1 MIKIQAKKS
10 LGQNFLKSE
19 AALASI
25 VACSELSGES
35 VVLEIGP
42 GTGILTERILAT
54 EAKVIAIEKDD
65 RLIELLTEKFASFID
80 QDKFTLVHADIMEI
94 DIQTLME
101 QEGAKDFK
109 LVANIPYYLTGAIMR
124 KFIDE
129 NLASSMT
136 LLVQDEV
143 AKRVVCRDGKESLL
157 SLSVESYGKAKY
169 VKKVLAGSFVPAPNV
184 DSAIIYIKRDD
195 ISIFKNPNERE
206 VFFKLI
212 HAGFAHKRKTLM
224 HNLKINMETNW
235 PNIVQTFE
243 TLNIDIKIRAEDVNM
258 GSWMRIVHAII

>member
-19 AALASI
+19 AALSAI
-25 VACSELSGES
+25 VECSELGSDS
-35 VVLEIGP
+35 VALEIGP
-42 GTGILTERILAT
+42 GTGILTERILNT
-54 EAKVIAIEKDD
+54 GAKVIAIEKDD
-65 RLIELLTEKFASFID
+65 RLIELLTEKFKSFVG
-80 QDKFTLVHADIMEI
+80 QGKFTLIHADIMDI
-94 DIQTLME
+94 DIKALLE
-101 QEGAKDFK
+101 EKGVKDFK

-169 VKKVLAGSFVPAPNV
+169 VKKVLAGSFVPAPSV
-184 DSAIIYIKRDD
+184 DSAIIYIKRDTEP
-195 ISIFKNPNERE
+195 IFKNQNERE

-212 HAGFAHKRKTLM
+212 HAGFAHKRKTMM
-224 HNLKINMETNW
+224 HNLKINSEENW
-235 PNIVQTFE
+235 PNIVQVFE
-243 TLNIDIKIRAEDVNM
+243 NLNINPKIRAEDVNM
-258 GSWMRIVHAII
+258 NSWMRIVHAII